1 MNYTSRNIYIL
12 RKHTETHVLGLLQKR
27 KYEVWGFEAVA
38 GECLRND
45 TKAGL
50 VQRWRVWEPI
60 GCCTETEVH
69 TLLLKVPSP
78 LPSVILNRQE
88 PLA

>member
-1 MNYTSRNIYIL
+1 MFWAYSKRENMKYGVL
-12 RKHTETHVLGLLQKR
+12 RQWRG
-27 KYEVWGFEAVA
+27 G
-38 GECLRND
+38 CLRND

-78 LPSVILNRQE
+78 LPSVVLNRQE
-88 PLA
+88 TIGMRLSLYYEFL